1 MSKKLPKAIRPN
13 VTHQGGPE
21 AQSRVVEPMPETKRP
36 AKPQRGSSIAPEDLL
51 LATPATAAAS
61 ASVDAADSV
70 DVADSVDAAATK
82 SRARKLVERFSL
94 YSGVA
99 GLLPVPVVDVAA
111 VGGVQL
117 QMLRRISQLYDVPF
131 SKNRGKAIVASL
143 AGTMIP
149 ASTGLGVASMAK
161 SVPVAG
167 TAIGAMTAPAL
178 SVGAT
183 YVIGMA
189 FVEHFAR
196 GGTLLDFDPPDHRE
210 FIKAPAE
217 QRKT

>member
-13 VTHQGGPE
+13 ITHRGGPE
-21 AQSRVVEPMPETKRP
+21 AQSRVAEPLREAKRP
-36 AKPQRGSSIAPEDLL
+36 AKPQQASSIAPEDIV
-51 LATPATAAAS
+51 ATDI
-61 ASVDAADSV
+61 DAAER
-70 DVADSVDAAATK
+70 K
-82 SRARKLVERFSL
+82 GRARKLVERFSL

-99 GLLPVPVVDVAA
+99 GLLPVPVVDIAA

-117 QMLRRISQLYDVPF
+117 QMLRRISQLYDIPF
-131 SKNRGKAIVASL
+131 SKNRVKAIVASF

-149 ASTGLGVASMAK
+149 ASTGLGVASLVK

-183 YVIGMA
+183 YVIGMT

-196 GGTLLDFDPPDHRE
+196 GGTLLDFEPPDHRE
-210 FIKAPAE
+210 FIKAAAE
-217 QRKT
+217 VRKA

>member
-21 AQSRVVEPMPETKRP
+21 AQSRVAEPMPETKRP
-36 AKPQRGSSIAPEDLL
+36 AKPQRGSSIEPEDLL
-51 LATPATAAAS
+51 LTTA
-61 ASVDAADSV
+61 DAAT
-70 DVADSVDAAATK
+70 ADSVDAAATK

-117 QMLRRISQLYDVPF
+117 QMLRRISQLYAVPF

>member
-21 AQSRVVEPMPETKRP
+21 AQSRVAEPMPETKRP

-51 LATPATAAAS
+51 LATPATATATAT
-61 ASVDAADSV
+61 AT
-70 DVADSVDAAATK
+70 ADSVDAAATK

-217 QRKT
+217 QRKA

>member
-51 LATPATAAAS
+51 LTTA
-61 ASVDAADSV
+61 DAAT
-70 DVADSVDAAATK
+70 ADSVDAAATK

>member
-36 AKPQRGSSIAPEDLL
+36 ARPQRGSSIAPEDLL
-51 LATPATAAAS
+51 LATPATAAAAS
-61 ASVDAADSV
+61 ASADV
-70 DVADSVDAAATK
+70 VDSVDAAATK

>member
-21 AQSRVVEPMPETKRP
+21 AQSRVAEPMPETKRP

-51 LATPATAAAS
+51 LTTADAAT
-61 ASVDAADSV
+61 ADSV
-70 DVADSVDAAATK
+70 NAAATK

-117 QMLRRISQLYDVPF
+117 QMLRRISQLYNVPF

>member
-13 VTHQGGPE
+13 VTHRGGPE
-21 AQSRVVEPMPETKRP
+21 AQSRVAEPMPETRSGRRRSQQ
-36 AKPQRGSSIAPEDLL
+36 ASAIAPEDLV
-51 LATPATAAAS
+51 AT
-61 ASVDAADSV
+61 DI
-70 DVADSVDAAATK
+70 DVAERK
-82 SRARKLVERFSL
+82 GRARKLVERFSL

-99 GLLPVPVVDVAA
+99 GLLPVPVVDIAA

-131 SKNRGKAIVASL
+131 SKNRGKAIVASF

-149 ASTGLGVASMAK
+149 ASTGLGVASMVK

-183 YVIGMA
+183 YVIGMT

-196 GGTLLDFDPPDHRE
+196 GGTLLDFEPPDHRE

-217 QRKT
+217 SAQDLRPPVSGSC

>member
-13 VTHQGGPE
+13 ITHRDGPE
-21 AQSRVVEPMPETKRP
+21 AQSRVAEPLPEAKRP
-36 AKPQRGSSIAPEDLL
+36 AKPQQVSSIAPEDLV
-51 LATPATAAAS
+51 ATDI
-61 ASVDAADSV
+61 DAAER
-70 DVADSVDAAATK
+70 K
-82 SRARKLVERFSL
+82 RRARKLVERFSL

-99 GLLPVPVVDVAA
+99 GLLPVPVVDIAA

-117 QMLRRISQLYDVPF
+117 QMLRRISQLYDIPF

-149 ASTGLGVASMAK
+149 ASTGLGVASLVK

-167 TAIGAMTAPAL
+167 TAIGAITAPAL

-183 YVIGMA
+183 YVIGMT

-196 GGTLLDFDPPDHRE
+196 GGTLLDFEPPDHRE
-210 FIKAPAE
+210 FIKAAAE
-217 QRKT
+217 VRKA

>member
-51 LATPATAAAS
+51 LATPATAAAT
-61 ASVDAADSV
+61 
-70 DVADSVDAAATK
+70 ADSVDAAATK

-117 QMLRRISQLYDVPF
+117 QMLRHISQ
-131 SKNRGKAIVASL
+131 
-143 AGTMIP
+143 
-149 ASTGLGVASMAK
+149 
-161 SVPVAG
+161 
-167 TAIGAMTAPAL
+167 
-178 SVGAT
+178 
-183 YVIGMA
+183 
-189 FVEHFAR
+189 
-196 GGTLLDFDPPDHRE
+196 
-210 FIKAPAE
+210 
-217 QRKT
+217 

>member
-61 ASVDAADSV
+61 ASA

-117 QMLRRISQLYDVPF
+117 QMLRRISQLYNVPF

-196 GGTLLDFDPPDHRE
+196 GGTLLDVDPPDHRE

>member
-21 AQSRVVEPMPETKRP
+21 AQSRVAEPMPETKRP

-51 LATPATAAAS
+51 LTTA
-61 ASVDAADSV
+61 DAAT
-70 DVADSVDAAATK
+70 ADSVDAAATK

-117 QMLRRISQLYDVPF
+117 QMLRRISQLYAVPF

-183 YVIGMA
+183 HVIGMA

>member
-51 LATPATAAAS
+51 LATPAAS
-61 ASVDAADSV
+61 ASASA
-70 DVADSVDAAATK
+70 DVADSVDATAIK

-217 QRKT
+217 QRKA

>member
-21 AQSRVVEPMPETKRP
+21 AQSRVAEPMPETKRP

-51 LATPATAAAS
+51 LTTA
-61 ASVDAADSV
+61 DAAT
-70 DVADSVDAAATK
+70 ADSVDAAATK

>member
-21 AQSRVVEPMPETKRP
+21 AQSRVAEPMPETKRP
-36 AKPQRGSSIAPEDLL
+36 AKPQRGSIAPEDLL
-51 LATPATAAAS
+51 LTTADAAT
-61 ASVDAADSV
+61 ADSV
-70 DVADSVDAAATK
+70 NAAATK

>member
-61 ASVDAADSV
+61 AST

-117 QMLRRISQLYDVPF
+117 QMLRRISQLYNVPF

>member
-51 LATPATAAAS
+51 LATPATAAATAS
-61 ASVDAADSV
+61 A
-70 DVADSVDAAATK
+70 DVANSVDAAATK

>member
-13 VTHQGGPE
+13 VTHRGGPE
-21 AQSRVVEPMPETKRP
+21 AQSRLAEPMPEAKRP
-36 AKPQRGSSIAPEDLL
+36 ANPQHASSIAPEDLL
-51 LATPATAAAS
+51 LTTDID
-61 ASVDAADSV
+61 DAAER
-70 DVADSVDAAATK
+70 K
-82 SRARKLVERFSL
+82 GRARKLVERFSL

-99 GLLPVPVVDVAA
+99 GLLPLPVVDVAA

-131 SKNRGKAIVASL
+131 SKNRGKAIMASL

-149 ASTGLGVASMAK
+149 ASTGLGVASIAK
-161 SVPVAG
+161 GVPIAG

-183 YVIGMA
+183 YVIGMT

-196 GGTLLDFDPPDHRE
+196 GGTLLDFEPPDHRE
-210 FIKAPAE
+210 FIKADAE
-217 QRKT
+217 LHKS

>member
-51 LATPATAAAS
+51 LTTA
-61 ASVDAADSV
+61 DAAT
-70 DVADSVDAAATK
+70 ADSVDAAATK

-117 QMLRRISQLYDVPF
+117 QMLRRISQLYAVPF

>member
-1 MSKKLPKAIRPN
+1 M
-13 VTHQGGPE
+13 
-21 AQSRVVEPMPETKRP
+21 
-36 AKPQRGSSIAPEDLL
+36 
-51 LATPATAAAS
+51 
-61 ASVDAADSV
+61 
-70 DVADSVDAAATK
+70 
-82 SRARKLVERFSL
+82 
-94 YSGVA
+94 
-99 GLLPVPVVDVAA
+99 PVVDIAA

-149 ASTGLGVASMAK
+149 ASTGLGVASMVK

-196 GGTLLDFDPPDHRE
+196 GGTLLDFEPPDHQRIHQGARRAAQDLTAGVGRCTQAYSVLLPPV
-210 FIKAPAE
+210 FAAFSASHHHSAGKADMPYFGSGSG
-217 QRKT
+217 

>member
-21 AQSRVVEPMPETKRP
+21 AQSRVAEPMPETKRP

-51 LATPATAAAS
+51 LTTA
-61 ASVDAADSV
+61 DAAT
-70 DVADSVDAAATK
+70 ADSVDAAATK

-167 TAIGAMTAPAL
+167 TAIGAMTAPAW

>member
-51 LATPATAAAS
+51 LTTADAAT
-61 ASVDAADSV
+61 ADSV
-70 DVADSVDAAATK
+70 NAAATK

>member
-51 LATPATAAAS
+51 LATPATATAT
-61 ASVDAADSV
+61 
-70 DVADSVDAAATK
+70 ADSVDAAATK

-131 SKNRGKAIVASL
+131 SKNRGKAIMASL

>member
-21 AQSRVVEPMPETKRP
+21 AQSRVVEPMTETKRP

-51 LATPATAAAS
+51 LATPATATATDS
-61 ASVDAADSV
+61 A